1 MPGFETEG
9 VLTIGRADN
18 PTARRHTLTSFNS
31 STASSNYIRFNVHNG
46 STLTNLTNVLTLRGD
61 NRVGI
66 RTTAPTLPLHVEG
79 NGVIGADGEELRIGY
94 VGHDDWAGIAHE
106 DRATVGN
113 FALMQNSNGRTVL
126 NAPAGQLIGF
136 RISNTEYAVLDST
149 GNFGIGTSS
158 PTQKLDVRGDVF
170 LGTMPGH
177 QTEGT
182 LIIGRDDD
190 PEIRYHTLTS
200 FNSGTDSSNYVR
212 FGVHN
217 GITSDS
223 VTNVLTLRGDNRVGI
238 GTTAPA
244 YSLDVVG
251 DINAS
256 ANVRAGG
263 VILTSDKRL
272 KSDIVEIDNAMA
284 TVSKLNPVHYSK
296 KESLSSQEYDKT
308 EFGFIAQ
315 EIKEILPELVTEGK
329 DKDKLLA
336 LDYNSL
342 ISILTKAIQEQQEEI
357 KDLKGKNQ
365 DLQSSLSDIN
375 NQILFIK
382 SVLEANS
389 IDIKT
394 VE

>member
-1 MPGFETEG
+1 M
-9 VLTIGRADN
+9 
-18 PTARRHTLTSFNS
+18 
-31 STASSNYIRFNVHNG
+31 
-46 STLTNLTNVLTLRGD
+46 
-61 NRVGI
+61 
-66 RTTAPTLPLHVEG
+66 
-79 NGVIGADGEELRIGY
+79 
-94 VGHDDWAGIAHE
+94 
-106 DRATVGN
+106 
-113 FALMQNSNGRTVL
+113 
-126 NAPAGQLIGF
+126 
-136 RISNTEYAVLDST
+136 
-149 GNFGIGTSS
+149 
-158 PTQKLDVRGDVF
+158 
-170 LGTMPGH
+170 
-177 QTEGT
+177 
-182 LIIGRDDD
+182 
-190 PEIRYHTLTS
+190 
-200 FNSGTDSSNYVR
+200 
-212 FGVHN
+212 
-217 GITSDS
+217 
-223 VTNVLTLRGDNRVGI
+223 
-238 GTTAPA
+238 
-244 YSLDVVG
+244 
-251 DINAS
+251 
-256 ANVRAGG
+256 
-263 VILTSDKRL
+263 